1 MQENSAHDTQTIDGF
16 ILELYR
22 AGVDEPCYIS
32 AFEPKAVAGFNGYTP
47 NKEEA
52 VVFESREALLPLA
65 AIEVESLM
73 DDEDPAV
80 GERFVFD
87 GFRILP
93 FSGVTEAQLVGDEE
107 LEFALNQFE
116 AE

>member
-1 MQENSAHDTQTIDGF
+1 MEKQTETIQGF

-22 AGVDEPCYIS
+22 HGVDEPCYIS
-32 AFEPKAVAGFNGYTP
+32 EFEPKAVAGFNGYTP
-47 NKEEA
+47 NKKEA

-73 DDEDPAV
+73 DDEDPAI

-93 FSGVTEAQLVGDEE
+93 FAGNTESQLVGNEE
-107 LEFALNQFE
+107 LELALEQFE
-116 AE
+116 N